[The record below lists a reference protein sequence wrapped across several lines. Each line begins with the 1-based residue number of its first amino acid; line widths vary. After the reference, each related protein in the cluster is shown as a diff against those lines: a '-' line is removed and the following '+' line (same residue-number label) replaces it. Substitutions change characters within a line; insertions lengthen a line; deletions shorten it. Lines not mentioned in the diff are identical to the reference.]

1 MWVTG
6 GNIYMKQYVIFGIEN
21 EKFGIEIEKVNSIEK
36 PLEIFKVP
44 NTPEFFEGLIN
55 LRDKVYPVV
64 NMRKRFHLTYN
75 GLGSDC
81 KIIIT
86 NLGNMA
92 AGFIV
97 DAVSE
102 ILRLEDSQIEQ
113 TPPALMTQSRQYING
128 IAKTSSGIIL
138 LIDPLKILSREEL
151 EFATS
156 EMANLSV
163 DEAAAAKE

>member
-1 MWVTG
+1 
-6 GNIYMKQYVIFGIEN
+6 MKQYVIFGIEN

-44 NTPEFFEGLIN
+44 NTPDFFEGLIN

-64 NMRKRFHLTYN
+64 NMRRRFHLPYN
-75 GLGSDC
+75 GLDNDT

-86 NLGNMA
+86 NVGNIT

-97 DAVSE
+97 DMVSE
-102 ILRLEDSQIEQ
+102 IIRLEDSQIEQ
-113 TPPALMTQSRQYING
+113 TPPALQSESRQYLNG

-138 LIDPLKILSREEL
+138 LIDPLKILSKDEL
-151 EFATS
+151 EFTS
-156 EMANLSV
+156 AKIANIEL
-163 DEAAAAKE
+163 DEAAATKQ